1 MTLILTEVSKHGVV
15 MAADSALTRV
25 DGRSFYGAQK
35 LLPIPQVNAGISIW
49 GNYNIAGTCADV
61 WTQNFITNDVNS
73 SANLWD
79 TANLLA
85 DKLNNAFGNVIQ
97 ERMGFHLAGFD
108 TKNGICGPA
117 FYHVHNG
124 HYHWELK
131 YGEIIE
137 VPDEYP
143 KTREFKANEDHAPKI
158 YNEDESQLT
167 GNGDFTIFSYLYKSI
182 KPKIEDELKLLT
194 KFEFPYPSFLST
206 RGEYLR
212 FWIQFIAELYRL
224 SNFRLRILPQ
234 PATAGETSIGGPITI
249 LTISD
254 KGIQSFYT
262 R

>member
-1 MTLILTEVSKHGVV
+1 MTLILTEVSKYGVA
-15 MAADSALTRV
+15 MAADSALTSA

-35 LLPIPQVNAGISIW
+35 LLPIPQLNAGISIW
-49 GNYNIAGTCADV
+49 GNYNIANTYADV
-61 WTQNFITNDVNS
+61 WTQNFITNDVNPN
-73 SANLWD
+73 ATLWD

-85 DKLNNAFGNVIQ
+85 EKLNNTFGTVIQ
-97 ERMGFHLAGFD
+97 ERMGFHISGYD
-108 TKNGICGPA
+108 TKDGIRGPA

-124 HYHWELK
+124 HYHWELGF
-131 YGEIIE
+131 GEIRE

-143 KTREFKANEDHAPKI
+143 KIREFKANEDHAPKI
-158 YNEDESQLT
+158 YNETESQLT
-167 GNGDFTIFSYLYKSI
+167 SNGDFTIFSHLYRSI
-182 KPKIEDELKLLT
+182 KPKVEDELKGLSG
-194 KFEFPYPSFLST
+194 FEFPYPSSLST

-212 FWIQFIAELYRL
+212 FWIKLIAELYRL

-234 PATAGETSIGGPITI
+234 PATSGETSIGGPITI